1 MLTKE
6 KQIDRE
12 LNKLEDIVNLQRPST
27 LDLFTIRFHTGCGLL
42 LCEKLYNKSGSID
55 GLLNYILSYIRKHIK
70 SKI

>member
-55 GLLNYILSYIRKHIK
+55 GAIKLHIELYK
-70 SKI
+70 KTYKE